1 MSWDFTGK
9 RVHGVYL
16 DTHPFEG
23 TVVESRV
30 KFGGRVQ
37 HTVELDATL
46 NIFGLNRDRI
56 LVDTDELPAEYRA
69 GA

>member
-16 DTHPFEG
+16 QEFPFAG
-23 TVVESRV
+23 TVSESRV

-37 HTVELDATL
+37 HTVELDAPI
-46 NIFGLNRDRI
+46 NIFGLDRDRI
-56 LVDTDELPAEYRA
+56 LIDTNELPEEYRSPM
-69 GA
+69 